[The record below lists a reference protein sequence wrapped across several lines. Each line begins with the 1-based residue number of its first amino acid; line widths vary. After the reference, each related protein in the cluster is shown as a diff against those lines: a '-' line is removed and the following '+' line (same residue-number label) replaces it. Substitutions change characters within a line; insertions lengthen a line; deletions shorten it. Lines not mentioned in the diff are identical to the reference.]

1 MSTDQ
6 HGYFDSLSVLIR
18 VYVVNHPYLD
28 SITGSPLSSRN
39 PRFSS
44 DKE

>member
-28 SITGSPLSSRN
+28 SIALWAFSTALRTELSSR
-39 PRFSS
+39 
-44 DKE
+44 